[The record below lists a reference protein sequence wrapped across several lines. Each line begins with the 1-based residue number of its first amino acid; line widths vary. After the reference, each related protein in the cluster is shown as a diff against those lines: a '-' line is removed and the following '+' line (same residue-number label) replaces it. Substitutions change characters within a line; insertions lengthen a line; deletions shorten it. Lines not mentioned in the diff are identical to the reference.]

1 MGANNHVSRR
11 RDERGDMSSPIVFPL
26 AVSLLVFPVLILV
39 LSFPTWSERQVDAT
53 TAARNA
59 ARVLVTA
66 PDWNTGVAE
75 ANQVVTEV
83 AVNNGL
89 DPSDVTA
96 SYTGSLD
103 RGASVT
109 ASVTV
114 VIPATVFPGFHVT
127 TAEIH
132 WTASSTEQVDQ
143 YRSIG

>member
-1 MGANNHVSRR
+1 MAPTNHLRR
-11 RDERGDMSSPIVFPL
+11 LRDERGDMSSPIVFPL

-39 LSFPTWSERQVDAT
+39 LSFPTWCERQVDAT

-66 PDWNTGVAE
+66 PDWNTGVTE
-75 ANQVVTEV
+75 ANQVVTEI
-83 AVNNGL
+83 AANNGL
-89 DPSDVTA
+89 DPSDVSA
-96 SYTGSLD
+96 SYSGSLD